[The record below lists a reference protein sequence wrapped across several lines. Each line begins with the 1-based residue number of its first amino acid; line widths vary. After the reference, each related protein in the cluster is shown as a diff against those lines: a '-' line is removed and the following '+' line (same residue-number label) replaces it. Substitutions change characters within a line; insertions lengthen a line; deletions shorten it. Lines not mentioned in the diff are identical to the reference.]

1 MLVDFPEVIHS
12 LERTATWTATLG
24 AVPTKGGAQFT
35 VWAPE
40 AERVDVV
47 LVHPDYSMTRALS
60 RLPNGCF
67 SAWEPD
73 VEAGTRYCFRLNGGH
88 EYPDPASRFQPDG
101 VHGASMVVDPNR
113 FEWTDDGWRGVARDE
128 LVVYELHVG
137 TFTPEGTFAGV
148 QSRLEYLASLGVT
161 AIELMPVAEAAGT
174 RNWGYD
180 GVDLFAPSHHY
191 GTPDDL
197 RLLVDAA
204 HRHGLAVILDV
215 VYNHVGPDGAYL
227 SAFSA
232 SYFTTRHASP
242 WGPSVNLDGEGSE
255 QVRAFLIENALH
267 WIAEYRVDGLR
278 LDATHTLVD
287 HSALHFL
294 AELSERVRAT
304 THRPVI
310 LIAEDERN
318 LTAIVEPR
326 PRGYGLDAVWADD
339 FHHHIR
345 RAVAGDSEGYFA
357 DFSGSARD
365 LAATIRQG
373 WFYTG
378 QTPARSGEPRG
389 TDPAGIDPRRM
400 VICLQNHDQIGNR
413 AFGDRLHHHIDLATY
428 RAISALLLFAPETPL
443 LFMGQ
448 EWAATSPFLF
458 FTDHDQTIGRLVTEG
473 RRSEFSE
480 FSAFTDERTRD
491 RIPDPQDP
499 ETFAASRLA
508 WDEMWSP
515 SHAGVLRLYRGL
527 IALRRHVVDRVAGS
541 RLVSAEALDEHTVA
555 VAHGTHAIVA
565 RLAGAGRVSLDPPLD
580 LGARTSARDVV
591 LTTEDREFA
600 VAGRPPRVIVGEAGA
615 ALIEFDGP
623 AAVIVRRRPRETA

>member
-1 MLVDFPEVIHS
+1 M
-12 LERTATWTATLG
+12 
-24 AVPTKGGAQFT
+24 
-35 VWAPE
+35 WAPE
-40 AERVDVV
+40 ADRVDVV
-47 LVHPDYSMTRALS
+47 FVHPDYSATRALS

-67 SAWEPD
+67 TAWEPD
-73 VEAGTRYCFRLNGGH
+73 IEPGARYRFRLNG
-88 EYPDPASRFQPDG
+88 ERDYPDPSSRFQPDG
-101 VHGASMVVDPNR
+101 VHGASMFVDPGR
-113 FEWTDDGWRGVARDE
+113 FEWTDYGWRGVARDD
-128 LVVYELHVG
+128 LVIYELHVG

-148 QSRLEYLASLGVT
+148 RAHLDHLASLGAT
-161 AIELMPVAEAAGT
+161 AIELMPVAETAGA

-215 VYNHVGPDGAYL
+215 VYNHLGPDGAYL

-232 SYFTTRHASP
+232 SYFTDRHASP
-242 WGPSVNLDGEGSE
+242 WGSSVNLDGAGSE

-267 WIAEYRVDGLR
+267 WISEYHVDGLR

-287 HSALHFL
+287 ESERHFL
-294 AELSERVRAT
+294 AELSEHVRAAA
-304 THRPVI
+304 HRPVI

-318 LTAIVEPR
+318 LAAIVEPP

-339 FHHHIR
+339 FHHQIR

-365 LAATIRQG
+365 LAATIRRG

-378 QTPARSGEPRG
+378 QTSARTGEPRG
-389 TDPAGIDPRRM
+389 SDPAGIDPRRM
-400 VICLQNHDQIGNR
+400 VFCLQNHDQIGNR
-413 AFGDRLHHHIDLATY
+413 AFGDRLHHAVGLSTY
-428 RAISALLLFAPETPL
+428 RAVSALLLFAPETPL

-458 FTDHDQTIGRLVTEG
+458 FTDHEEQIGRLVTEG

-499 ETFAASRLA
+499 ETFAASRLV
-508 WDEMWSP
+508 WDEIASP
-515 SHAGVLRLYRGL
+515 AHAAILRLYRAL
-527 IALRRHVVDRVAGS
+527 IAFRRNVLDRAAGS
-541 RLVSAEALDEHTVA
+541 RSVSAEALDAETVA
-555 VAHGTHAIVA
+555 VVRGAYALVA
-565 RLAGAGRVSLDPPLD
+565 RLSGAGRVPLD
-580 LGARTSARDVV
+580 DALPGGFARPSARDVV
-591 LTTEDREFA
+591 LTTEDGEFA
-600 VAGRPPRVIVGEAGA
+600 SGGKPPRVVVDHAGA
-615 ALIEFDGP
+615 VAIEFEDP
-623 AAVIVRRRPRETA
+623 AAVVLKLRQAQR